1 MMKKLVC
8 PDILDVLQD
17 YNMPIKQVGNNY
29 FTTCLWHN
37 DSNPSLAIYPQTN
50 SFYCFVCKK
59 SGTVENLIAKLDHK
73 TYAQVV
79 KMLYGDNYAFRKL
92 GEDIK
97 EVEPNNSYML
107 ETLSK
112 EIRCAIQSNKLNIDR
127 VPGLI
132 KQVISTKLDMAK
144 FKSLLEDIRNECQ

>member
-1 MMKKLVC
+1 
-8 PDILDVLQD
+8 
-17 YNMPIKQVGNNY
+17 MPIKQVGNNY

-59 SGTVENLIAKLDHK
+59 SGTVENLIAKLEHK

-112 EIRCAIQSNKLNIDR
+112 EIRYAIQNSKLNIDR

-132 KQVISTKLDMAK
+132 KQVISTKLDMSK
-144 FKSLLEDIRNECQ
+144 FKSLLEEIRNEHQ